1 MDALRGRSISMQLE
15 PEFVESLMFIVLIV
29 MGVFALLLILGY
41 SVYGEED
48 LDE

>member
-1 MDALRGRSISMQLE
+1 MQMTPDFL
-15 PEFVESLMFIVLIV
+15 ESLMFIILIL
-29 MGVFALLLILGY
+29 MGVGALFLILGY